1 MSKEDKHI
9 DQLFR
14 DKLSSTEF
22 DIPDAFL
29 DDLNA
34 RLDALPTTEN
44 KRKKGFFF
52 WLGGIIGIALLIIGS
67 IIWFV
72 PSNSTSHITTIQ
84 VSTNSEN
91 LNQTQK
97 QTIENTK
104 KEGEQSSTSTHGT
117 LAGEKS
123 STDKNNETENINSTE
138 KTQTD
143 NKKQNDSSIESTT
156 TKSPLKNNRDTQ
168 QTNTIESTKTK
179 NNPTKE
185 NATKKHKNSS
195 VSTTNDEHKKNN
207 TEETKNNN
215 TTNKE
220 TKAEAQQQKEPALFS
235 DTSMLLEDTI
245 KKIRYIDSV
254 VVRDSVVIV
263 YDTIKVI
270 DSSAIQQKQK
280 RNKKKENKTSNNG
293 LRIEAQGLFGIYNT
307 KAVQSPKPLLP
318 IEQTFISHNKI
329 ITTDVGA
336 EVNIYKNNISLTSG
350 IKYMSWGD
358 KYTYSVNNYK
368 LRDTVEFVGYDTTL
382 YIDTFNQIDTI
393 ITPIYDSITITDTL
407 ILKNTQQRKYNRLVI
422 PLKLGYTFN
431 FGSWSIIPKAGINI
445 EINISNKN
453 TIAFQKP
460 AQLSRMG
467 ISYVL
472 QMDVKR
478 KFGDKYIYVSPVYR
492 QTSTPL
498 IKTDASYHV
507 FKAIGVQFGIGF
519 SL

>member
-1 MSKEDKHI
+1 MSNEDKHI

-14 DKLSSTEF
+14 DKLSSAEF

-29 DDLNA
+29 DDLNT
-34 RLDALPTTEN
+34 RLDMLPTTKN
-44 KRKKGFFF
+44 KSKKVFFF

-72 PSNSTSHITTIQ
+72 PSNSTSHVATTQ

-91 LNQTQK
+91 LNQTQN
-97 QTIENTK
+97 QTIQNTS
-104 KEGEQSSTSTHGT
+104 KEEVQSTPPIHNT
-117 LAGEKS
+117 LTNEKS
-123 STDKNNETENINSTE
+123 SADKNNETEETKKLE
-138 KTQTD
+138 KTQTVAQ
-143 NKKQNDSSIESTT
+143 KQNYSSIESTT
-156 TKSPLKNNRDTQ
+156 TKSPLKNNRDTK
-168 QTNTIESTKTK
+168 QTNTIKSTK
-179 NNPTKE
+179 TKE
-185 NATKKHKNSS
+185 NATKEHKNSS
-195 VSTTNDEHKKNN
+195 VSTTNNEHTDKN
-207 TEETKNNN
+207 TIKETKNNN
-215 TTNKE
+215 ISNKE
-220 TKAEAQQQKEPALFS
+220 TKAEAEAQQQKETALIS
-235 DTSMLLEDTI
+235 DTSKPSEDTI

-254 VVRDSVVIV
+254 VVRDSVVII
-263 YDTIKVI
+263 YDTIKAI

-280 RNKKKENKTSNNG
+280 RNKKENKNKTSNNG
-293 LRIEAQGLFGIYNT
+293 LRIETQGLFGIYNT

-318 IEQTFISHNKI
+318 IEQTFISHNI
-329 ITTDVGA
+329 ITTTDVGA
-336 EVNIYKNNISLTSG
+336 EVNIYKNNIYLTSG
-350 IKYMSWGD
+350 IKYMCWGD
-358 KYTYSVNNYK
+358 KYTYSINNYK
-368 LRDTVEFVGYDTTL
+368 LRDTVEFVGYDTTI

-431 FGSWSIIPKAGINI
+431 FGLWNIIPKAGINV

-453 TIAFQKP
+453 TTAFQKP
-460 AQLSRMG
+460 ARLSRMG
-467 ISYVL
+467 VSYVL

-492 QTSTPL
+492 QTLTPL